1 MANTAANV
9 TTGKPKIGGAIWRA
23 PLGSTLP
30 TDAATALD
38 AAFACLGYVSE
49 DGVTQTTEINT
60 EEIRAWGGDV
70 VLAPQT
76 SKVDRYQMTLI
87 ETLNIEVLKMV
98 FGNTNVSGTIQTG
111 IAITANAKELEE
123 SAYVIEMAM
132 KGGVKRRIV
141 IPDGKITEIGETAYK
156 DNEAA
161 GYQTTVTALPD
172 TSENTHYEYIS
183 Q

>member
-38 AAFACLGYVSE
+38 NAFVCLGYVSE

-87 ETLNIEVLKMV
+87 ETLNVEVLKMV
-98 FGNTNVSGTIQTG
+98 FGNTNVTGTIQTG

>member
-23 PLGSTLP
+23 PIGSTLP

>member
-87 ETLNIEVLKMV
+87 ETLNVEVLKMV
-98 FGNTNVSGTIQTG
+98 FGNTNVTGTIQTG

>member
-172 TSENTHYEYIS
+172 ASENTHYEYIS

>member
-87 ETLNIEVLKMV
+87 ETLNVEVLKMV

-132 KGGVKRRIV
+132 NGGVKRRIV

>member
-38 AAFACLGYVSE
+38 NAFVCLGYVSE

-172 TSENTHYEYIS
+172 TNENTHYEYIS